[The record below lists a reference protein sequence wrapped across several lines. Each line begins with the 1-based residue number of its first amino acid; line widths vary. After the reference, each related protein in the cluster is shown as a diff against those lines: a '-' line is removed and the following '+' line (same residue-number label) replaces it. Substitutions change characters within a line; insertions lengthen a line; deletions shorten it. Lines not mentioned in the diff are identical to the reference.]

1 MRVRLEGEVD
11 RLNDS
16 EGLLLALPPEPAVL
30 LDHDP
35 VAAGFDVVEDEL
47 EGDRHPLEVLVSDSK
62 DFGEVLEIKFFEKF
76 GTSLELDDIASE
88 IGLISSRCYS
98 IDETIITFNHQ
109 RVDSILFTLYVVL
122 I

>member
-1 MRVRLEGEVD
+1 MWVRLEGEVD

-47 EGDRHPLEVLVSDSK
+47 EGDCHPLEVLVSDSE
-62 DFGEVLEIKFFEKF
+62 DFGEVLEVKVFEKF
-76 GTSLELDDIASE
+76 WSW
-88 IGLISSRCYS
+88 
-98 IDETIITFNHQ
+98 ITFLL
-109 RVDSILFTLYVVL
+109 R
-122 I
+122 